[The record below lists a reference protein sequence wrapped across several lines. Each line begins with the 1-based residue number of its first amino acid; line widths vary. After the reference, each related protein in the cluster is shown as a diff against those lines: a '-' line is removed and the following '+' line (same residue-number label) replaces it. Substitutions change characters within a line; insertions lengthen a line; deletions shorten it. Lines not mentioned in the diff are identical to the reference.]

1 MLLDGYVPIM
11 YSGDHVLMKKYG
23 IDVLVNGV
31 SENVW
36 NKKQRDMI
44 IKYRFTVYESNT

>member
-1 MLLDGYVPIM
+1 MILDGYIPIM
-11 YSGDHVLMKKYG
+11 YNDAHVLMKKYG
-23 IDVLVNGV
+23 VDVLISGV

-44 IKYRFTVYESNT
+44 ITYRFTVYE